1 MTEYELTRRDA
12 IVALSTAGIAGLSAT
27 NLTWGALD
35 DEGGDQV
42 PLTDHHRDLLEA
54 VAAVVFPSAVSG
66 IPAFVETYVVG
77 RHSEDPER
85 LRGMAD
91 SLAYLDGYA
100 QRWHDDPFLEL
111 GPEQR
116 ETVLTS
122 MGADVVDPDPEGGD
136 VFQFRFYVINE
147 LLYALYSS
155 PTGGELL
162 GLENPQG
169 YPGGTDSYQRPPG
182 RE

>member
-1 MTEYELTRRDA
+1 MTEYKLTRRDA
-12 IVALSTAGIAGLSAT
+12 LVALSTAGIAGLSAS
-27 NLTWGALD
+27 NLTWDALD
-35 DEGGDQV
+35 TGDSNQV
-42 PLTDHHRDLLEA
+42 LLTDHHRDLLDA
-54 VAAVVFPSAVSG
+54 VAAIVYPSAVSG
-66 IPAFVETYVVG
+66 ISTFVETYVVG
-77 RHSEDPER
+77 RHTDDPER

-91 SLAYLDGYA
+91 SLAYLDSYA
-100 QRWHDDPFLEL
+100 RRWHDESFLEL
-111 GPEQR
+111 DPEQR

-122 MGADVVDPDPEGGD
+122 MGADVVEADPDGGD

-169 YPGGTDSYQRPPG
+169 YPGGTDSYQRPPE
-182 RE
+182 RK